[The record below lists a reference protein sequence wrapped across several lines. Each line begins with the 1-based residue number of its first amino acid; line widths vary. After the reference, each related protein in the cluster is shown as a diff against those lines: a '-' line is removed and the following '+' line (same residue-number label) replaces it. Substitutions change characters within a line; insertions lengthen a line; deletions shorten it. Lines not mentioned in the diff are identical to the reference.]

1 MWNRFVAFDCKIMK
15 RDKLERKINIPHYS
29 QFMEYEILEF
39 YVSQVVF
46 KLYVTELNYLTFFYR
61 L

>member
-1 MWNRFVAFDCKIMK
+1 MK